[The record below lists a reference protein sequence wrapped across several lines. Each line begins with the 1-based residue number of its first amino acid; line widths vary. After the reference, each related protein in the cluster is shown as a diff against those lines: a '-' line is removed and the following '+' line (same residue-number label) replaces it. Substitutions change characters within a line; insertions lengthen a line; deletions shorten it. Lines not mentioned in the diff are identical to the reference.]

1 MQQFLAQTGSN
12 SSAATS
18 RPASPQPRLR
28 QTQAPR
34 KERDP
39 QNKEKEAP
47 PPAMADEHQDLTRA
61 FAGMVHYYILYI
73 TCFVYTHAMR

>member
-18 RPASPQPRLR
+18 PPASPQPQPRLR
-28 QTQAPR
+28 QQQQQAPR

-39 QNKEKEAP
+39 QSKEKEAP
-47 PPAMADEHQDLTRA
+47 PAAMADEHQDLTRA
-61 FAGMVHYYILYI
+61 FAGTVHHYYILHL
-73 TCFVYTHAMR
+73 CLR